1 MHNKQ
6 EEKKQF
12 TYFFHSIVLK
22 AISRIFIKVY
32 MHIIDVFNTSGDNVC
47 MMSWRYVET
56 HRDLSILLHWE
67 AHFLFMYFRCYYF
80 LFMYFR
86 CYHFLFMYFRCYHFL
101 FMYFRCYYF
110 LFMYFRCYYFLFM
123 YFRCYYF
130 LFMYFRC
137 YYFLFMYFRCY
148 YFLPSYYGNVIL
160 NGCQKDSKV
169 CPFHILQAMS

>member
-67 AHFLFMYFRCYYF
+67 AHFLFMYFF
-80 LFMYFR
+80 VFQMLLFFVRVFQML
-86 CYHFLFMYFRCYHFL
+86 LFFVHVFQMLL
-101 FMYFRCYYF
+101 FFVYVFQML
-110 LFMYFRCYYFLFM
+110 LFFTL
-123 YFRCYYF
+123 
-130 LFMYFRC
+130 L
-137 YYFLFMYFRCY
+137 L
-148 YFLPSYYGNVIL
+148 
-160 NGCQKDSKV
+160 
-169 CPFHILQAMS
+169 